1 MKLNKRIIKVI
12 SSILIILIIFTFSIV
27 LATDDTVYVW
37 SSETEPI
44 TTQTNAQEVKKDEEN
59 KSSSNTQNSLN
70 LESGGAIL
78 IEQKTGKVLY
88 EHNIHEKL
96 RPASVTKVMSILLI
110 MEALDSG
117 QIQLTDK
124 VPCTEDAAGMGGSQ
138 IWLEVGE
145 ELTVDEMLK
154 AICVVSANDCTV
166 AMANYLCGSQEAFVE
181 KMNQRAKELGMKDT
195 TFKNCHGIDED
206 GHVTSAY
213 DISLM
218 SRELL
223 NNHPKIMNYTTI
235 WMDTLRNGESELVN
249 TNKLIRNYKGAT
261 GLKTGSTSVAL
272 YNLSA
277 SATRDGLSLIAVIMK
292 APTTAI
298 RFSEAQKLLDYGFS
312 NYQYKDLATR
322 GTVLKEADVNKG
334 VNSKVNLVLESD
346 VGVLLK
352 KGEDKNIEQTVNIE
366 ENIVA
371 PVQEG
376 KKVGEVVY
384 SLNGEEIGRSNV
396 VAEKTIEK
404 KTFFTIASH
413 VYKKWFTML
422 RIE

>member
-96 RPASVTKVMSILLI
+96 RPASVTKVMSMLLI

-206 GHVTSAY
+206 GHVTSPY

-334 VNSKVNLVLESD
+334 VNAKVNLVLESD

-396 VAEKTIEK
+396 VVEKTIEK
-404 KTFFTIASH
+404 KTFFTIASY

-422 RIE
+422 RIV

>member
-206 GHVTSAY
+206 GHVTSPY

-298 RFSEAQKLLDYGFS
+298 RFSEAKKLLDYGFS
-312 NYQYKDLATR
+312 NYQYKDLATG
-322 GTVLKEADVNKG
+322 GTVLKEADVSKG
-334 VNSKVNLVLESD
+334 VNSKVNLVIEND
-346 VGVLLK
+346 VGALLK
-352 KGEDKNIEQTVNIE
+352 KGEDKNIEQTVNIQ
-366 ENIVA
+366 ENLSA
-371 PVQEG
+371 PINQG
-376 KKVGEVVY
+376 QKVGEAVY
-384 SLNGEEIGRSNV
+384 TLNGKEIGKTNI

-404 KTFFTIASH
+404 KTFFSIATYI
-413 VYKKWFTML
+413 YKNWFTMFRL
-422 RIE
+422 G

>member
-1 MKLNKRIIKVI
+1 MCLDKKKIKKI
-12 SSILIILIIFTFSIV
+12 STILIILVICTFIFTASNVFG
-27 LATDDTVYVW
+27 ADDSLYVW
-37 SSETEPI
+37 SSESKPLAEETSAKIDKENI
-44 TTQTNAQEVKKDEEN
+44 NNKDN
-59 KSSSNTQNSLN
+59 NLN

-88 EHNIHEKL
+88 EHNPHEKL

-117 QIQLTDK
+117 QISLIDR

-166 AMANYLCGSQEAFVE
+166 AMADYLCGSQEAFVE
-181 KMNQRAKELGMKDT
+181 KMNEKAKELGMNDT

-218 SRELL
+218 SSELL
-223 NNHPKIMNYTTI
+223 NNHPTILNYTTI

-292 APTTAI
+292 APTTKI

-312 NYQYKDLATR
+312 NYQYKELETK
-322 GTVLKEADVNKG
+322 GTIIKEANLSKG
-334 VNSKVNLVLESD
+334 VNSTVNLIAENDTGTLI
-346 VGVLLK
+346 K
-352 KGEDKNIEQTVNIE
+352 KGEDKNIEQIVNIE
-366 ENIVA
+366 ENLTA
-371 PVQEG
+371 PLYEG
-376 KKVGEVVY
+376 QKVGEVIFK
-384 SLNGEEIGRSNV
+384 LNGEEIGKTNIV
-396 VAEKTIEK
+396 CEKTVEK
-404 KTFFTIASH
+404 KTFFSIASY
-413 VYKKWFTML
+413 VYKNCFSL
-422 RIE
+422 FRI